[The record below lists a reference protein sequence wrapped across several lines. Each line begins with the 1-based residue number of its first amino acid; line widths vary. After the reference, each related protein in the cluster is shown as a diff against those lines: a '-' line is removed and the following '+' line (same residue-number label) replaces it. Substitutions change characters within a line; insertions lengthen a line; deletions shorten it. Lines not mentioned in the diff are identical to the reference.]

1 MYSNKITEQQNQN
14 SIDIDKQPIGEIL
27 TIINNEDAKIH
38 LDIQKSIPEITEFIN
53 DTVNCFKAGGRLF
66 YIGAGTSGRLGVLD
80 ASECPPTY
88 RTNPEM
94 VQGIIA
100 GGRDA
105 LIRSIEGA
113 EDDPIAGREVVEKYE
128 IRENDAILGISASGT
143 APYVLSAL
151 ETAKSLNAKT
161 GLIICNNLEK
171 KKYIDHQISILVGP
185 EIVTGSTRMKAGT
198 ATKMVLNMIST
209 TAMVKLNKTYGNV
222 MVDLNACNDKLW
234 DRGSRIIMHF
244 TNMNFKNS
252 LALLKIAKG
261 EVKTALIMKKLN
273 MDFEDAKNILNQ
285 NDGAISQII

>member
-38 LDIQKSIPEITEFIN
+38 LAIQKSIPEITEFIN